1 MSSNVQGAAQRG
13 TPSDSQEHERAGHTS
28 LYERAFGRGSAEFP
42 ADCMSAPLYEHGG
55 GGSMDEQD
63 AEEML
68 YQRSLVMEH
77 YRKATAQDHAWSA
90 PAFPQRERARARTC
104 AARAHAWHA
113 RTRAALVFCFCVCQA
128 ETGAVRAQF
137 RIQCA
142 DGWQALPLRSAG
154 VCNAPANA
162 PARDHGARR
171 REPTLDGRRV
181 RHGAQARGVRV

>member
-1 MSSNVQGAAQRG
+1 M
-13 TPSDSQEHERAGHTS
+13 PSDSQEQERGGHTS

-63 AEEML
+63 TEEML

-77 YRKATAQDHAWSA
+77 YRKATAQDHAWSG
-90 PAFPQRERARARTC
+90 PAFCGPSARALTH
-104 AARAHAWHA
+104 AHAHARAPLA
-113 RTRAALVFCFCVCQA
+113 RTRSTRARAALVLC
-128 ETGAVRAQF
+128 TDTDAVRAQF

-142 DGWQALPLRSAG
+142 DGWQALPLRSAR

-162 PARDHGARR
+162 PARDHGARC
-171 REPTLDGRRV
+171 REPTLDWRRV
-181 RHGAQARGVRV
+181 RHGAQAGGVRV

>member
-13 TPSDSQEHERAGHTS
+13 TPSDSQEQERAGHTS

-63 AEEML
+63 TEEML

-77 YRKATAQDHAWSA
+77 YRKATAQDHAWSG
-90 PAFPQRERARARTC
+90 PTFPQRERARARTC

-142 DGWQALPLRSAG
+142 DGWQALPLRSAR

-162 PARDHGARR
+162 PARDHGARC
-171 REPTLDGRRV
+171 REPTLDWRRV
-181 RHGAQARGVRV
+181 RHGAQAGGVRV